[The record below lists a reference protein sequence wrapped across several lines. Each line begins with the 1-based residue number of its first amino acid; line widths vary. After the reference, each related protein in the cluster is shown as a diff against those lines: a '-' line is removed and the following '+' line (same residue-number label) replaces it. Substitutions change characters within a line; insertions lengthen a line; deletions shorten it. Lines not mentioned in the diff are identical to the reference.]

1 MEINENKY
9 ICMDER
15 GSVRLFYGEIYIATK
30 EKEGYILIGGS
41 WYRKGRFR
49 LCVDNQKNLPLLEA
63 LQEKEKCDGGICSY
77 AIEFENK
84 ERRYQPD
91 DACHYRIRYGKGVYA
106 DGFNSPAIALCE
118 SLAMHFNR
126 LDPGKIEGYI
136 EYVDYILN
144 HSLWSSIFIGNKDKE
159 SIQKSKGVYLD
170 VTRGINEVISA
181 LVALRVGSEYNRS
194 LPLFNKLYKEEG
206 IPSDVAWIVSQSMY
220 WIGKSYSVDLSRGVH
235 HCLSRYSNFKQL
247 CNTFN
252 TKIFANPG
260 TPYNKAVGEGFVICS
275 AIGKENSGVS
285 FEDEFDTLTK
295 DWETSVK
302 DWGAVVK
309 VSSYEGVVKLAK
321 ELAALVAITK

>member
-9 ICMDER
+9 ICKDER

-63 LQEKEKCDGGICSY
+63 LQEKEKCYGGICSY

-91 DACHYRIRYGKGVYA
+91 DVCHYRIMYGKGRYA
-106 DGFNSPAIALCE
+106 DKFNNPAIALCE
-118 SLAMHFNR
+118 SLAMHFNH
-126 LDPGKIEGYI
+126 LDPGKIKGYI

-144 HSLWSSIFIGNKDKE
+144 HSLWSSIFIGDKDKE
-159 SIQKSKGVYLD
+159 SIQKNKGVYLD
-170 VTRGINEVISA
+170 VTRGINEIASA
-181 LVALRVGSEYNRS
+181 LVALRVGSEYDNTLS
-194 LPLFNKLYKEEG
+194 LFNKLYKEEG
-206 IPSDVAWIVSQSMY
+206 IPSDVAWIVSQSVY
-220 WIGKSYSVDLSRGVH
+220 WTGNSYSVNLSRGAH
-235 HCLSRYSNFKQL
+235 HCLSCYSNFKQL

-252 TKIFANPG
+252 TKVFADPG
-260 TPYNKAVGEGFVICS
+260 TPYNKDVGEGFLICS
-275 AIGKENSGVS
+275 AIGKEKSGVS
-285 FEDEFDTLTK
+285 FENEFNTLTK
-295 DWETSVK
+295 DWETFKKGWEAGVK
-302 DWGAVVK
+302 F
-309 VSSYEGVVKLAK
+309 SSYEGVVKLAK

>member
-1 MEINENKY
+1 MEINGNKY
-9 ICMDER
+9 ICKDDR

-30 EKEGYILIGGS
+30 EKEGYLLIGGS
-41 WYRKGRFR
+41 WYCKGRFR
-49 LCVDNQKNLPLLEA
+49 LCKDNQKNLPLLEA
-63 LQEKEKCDGGICSY
+63 LQEEENCVGGICSY
-77 AIEFENK
+77 ALEFENK

-91 DACHYRIRYGKGVYA
+91 DACHYRIKYGRGVYA

-170 VTRGINEVISA
+170 VTRGINEIASA
-181 LVALRVGSEYNRS
+181 LVALRVGSEYDRS
-194 LPLFNKLYKEEG
+194 LHLFNKLYKEEG
-206 IPSDVAWIVSQSMY
+206 IPSDVAWIVSQSIHY
-220 WIGKSYSVDLSRGVH
+220 TGDVYSVNLSVGAH
-235 HCLSRYSNFKQL
+235 HCLSCYSNFKQL

-252 TKIFANPG
+252 TKVFANPG
-260 TPYNKAVGEGFVICS
+260 TPYNKAAGEAYVICS
-275 AIGKENSGVS
+275 AIGEEHLGVS
-285 FEDEFDTLTK
+285 FENEFNTLTK
-295 DWETSVK
+295 DWETFKK
-302 DWGAVVK
+302 DWGGVVK